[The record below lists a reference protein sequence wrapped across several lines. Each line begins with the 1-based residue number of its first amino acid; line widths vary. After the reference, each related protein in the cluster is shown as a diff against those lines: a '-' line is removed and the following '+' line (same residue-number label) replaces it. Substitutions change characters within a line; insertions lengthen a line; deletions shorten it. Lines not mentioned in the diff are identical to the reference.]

1 LSSKCTRLGDHHLG
15 AGAARLAA
23 DLLDG
28 LHDIHAGGDPS
39 ENYVLAVQPSSLGGA
54 KEELASVG
62 VGASIGHGE
71 NTGSGVLQDEVF
83 VGEFVAVDGL
93 ASGSV
98 TSGEVTTLAHESRNN
113 AMESRFLVAEPLFAG
128 AESTEVLAR
137 LGADVRVERHDD
149 TARGASADLHI
160 KEDVLFRHFQVR

>member
-1 LSSKCTRLGDHHLG
+1 LTRLGDDHFG

-23 DLLDG
+23 NLLDG

-39 ENYVLAVQPSSLGGA
+39 ENDVLAVQPRGLGGA

-71 NTGSGVLQDEVF
+71 NAGSGVPLDEVF

-93 ASGSV
+93 ASGAV
-98 TSGEVTTLAHESRNN
+98 TSGEVTTLAHESGND
-113 AMESRFLVAEPLFAG
+113 AMESGFLVAEALLAG
-128 AESTEVLAR
+128 AESAEVLAR
-137 LGADVRVERHDD
+137 LGADVGVERHDD
-149 TARGASADLHI
+149 TARGATADLHI
-160 KEDVLFRHFQVR
+160 KEDVLFRHFSMR